1 MSITTP
7 AELEGLQRI
16 GAIVRETLDALA
28 EAVRPGI
35 STAELDQV
43 AQAVVTRRG
52 ARSAPRDEYRFP
64 GTVLLSVNDE
74 IVHGVPGARVL
85 QDGDLISLDVTLSK
99 DGFVADAARTVMV
112 GQGSDAARRLAR
124 AAETAFDAA
133 IAVARAGVKVN
144 EIGRAVDA
152 EVRRHGFSV
161 VPDLCGHGVGRK
173 IHEAPSVPNYFVRSQ
188 RDVLTEGLVITIE
201 PIIAARSPKFRTAPD
216 GWTLR
221 TTDGGWAAHHE
232 HTMMITTGEPLFLTA

>member
-16 GAIVRETLDALA
+16 GAVVRETLDALA
-28 EAVRPGI
+28 AAVRPGI
-35 STAELDQV
+35 STAELDRV
-43 AQAVVTRRG
+43 ALDVATRRG
-52 ARSAPRDEYRFP
+52 ARSAPRNEYGFP

-85 QDGDLISLDVTLSK
+85 HDGDLISLDVTLEK

-112 GQGSDAARRLAR
+112 GQGSDLGRRLAR
-124 AAETAFDAA
+124 AAEVAFDAA
-133 IAVARAGVKVN
+133 IAVARAGIKVN

-173 IHEAPSVPNYFVRSQ
+173 IHEAPSVPNHCVRSQ
-188 RDVLTEGLVITIE
+188 RDVLTDGLVITIE
-201 PIIAARSPKFRTAPD
+201 PIITARSPRFRTDAD
-216 GWTLR
+216 GWTIR
-221 TTDGGWAAHHE
+221 TRDGGWAAHHE
-232 HTMMITTGEPLFLTA
+232 HTMVITHGAPLLLTA